1 MKNIFTAVIIAIV
14 SLLSINMWGQITY
27 SKPESKPYEKIGY
40 RGGLYH
46 YFSSD
51 KYEYTVFS
59 SNQFE
64 DYQVN
69 FNLGKGKE
77 QAITSLENII
87 QMWNDANHG
96 DRVSIGGFYFTVIK
110 NCMIEI
116 EYDYYN
122 EGFWK
127 TYYDHAGVYHMKI
140 SDIEYCLETLKNSEI
155 N

>member
-1 MKNIFTAVIIAIV
+1 MKHIFTAVIIAIV

-64 DYQVN
+64 GYQIN

-87 QMWNDANHG
+87 QMWDDANHG

-116 EYDYYN
+116 EYDYYS

-140 SDIEYCLETLKNSEI
+140 SDIKYCLESLKKSET